1 MLLVCVSLLTACG
14 STKVNSNNTSEAHSG
29 VDTEN
34 NVYSTKETE
43 VATENEQDNTELG
56 ETFYTLG
63 RREKP
68 KILFAYDYSVNWKY
82 IDIGEGTEYRQ
93 EKIEDRK
100 GAEIIFWHYAEQFP
114 NIMEVDM
121 IYKLQVWIRLRIVIF
136 EIKTGA
142 EKKWLVYTYLTTKTV
157 MQNSFDKRH

>member
-1 MLLVCVSLLTACG
+1 MVLQHLKYQNKLSFTMLLVCVSLLTACG

-82 IDIGEGTEYRQ
+82 IDIG
-93 EKIEDRK
+93 
-100 GAEIIFWHYAEQFP
+100 
-114 NIMEVDM
+114 
-121 IYKLQVWIRLRIVIF
+121 
-136 EIKTGA
+136 
-142 EKKWLVYTYLTTKTV
+142 
-157 MQNSFDKRH
+157 